1 MMDSEI
7 KDLGK
12 RKSKRILTLILGIA
26 AVATVISII
35 LIFTLSN
42 DTSNGGSS

>member
-26 AVATVISII
+26 AIATVISII

-42 DTSNGGSS
+42 GGSS

>member
-26 AVATVISII
+26 AIATVISII
-35 LIFTLSN
+35 LIFILSN
-42 DTSNGGSS
+42 DTGDGGSS

>member
-12 RKSKRILTLILGIA
+12 RKSKRILTMILGIA
-26 AVATVISII
+26 VVATVISII

-42 DTSNGGSS
+42 DTINGG